1 MKRGEA
7 AMHHAIRWTI
17 LALLMFVIL
26 LASWPVGAQARP
38 LSPAERRQAFIR
50 GARVWPVACASCHKA
65 RPGSEFSP
73 DQWKLIMRHMQI
85 RAQLPARDIQAVLI
99 YLQSAHQPPQ

>member
-1 MKRGEA
+1 MRY
-7 AMHHAIRWTI
+7 RLRRTI
-17 LALLMFVIL
+17 LAALTLAIL
-26 LASWPVGAQARP
+26 IPGRPARAQAQS

-50 GARVWPVACASCHKA
+50 GARIWPVACASCHKA

-85 RAQLPARDIQAVLI
+85 RSQLPARDIQAVLI
-99 YLQSAHQPPQ
+99 YLQSGHQPPQ

>member
-7 AMHHAIRWTI
+7 TMHHAIRRTI
-17 LALLMFVIL
+17 LALLVFVIL
-26 LASWPVGAQARP
+26 FSGWAAGAQDRP
-38 LSPAERRQAFIR
+38 LSPAARREAFIR
-50 GARVWPVACASCHKA
+50 GAQVWPVACASCHKA

>member
-1 MKRGEA
+1 L
-7 AMHHAIRWTI
+7 I
-17 LALLMFVIL
+17 LFISGPAR
-26 LASWPVGAQARP
+26 AQDQQ

-50 GARVWPVACASCHKA
+50 GARIWPVACASCHKA

-85 RAQLPARDIQAVLI
+85 RSQLPASDIQAVLV
-99 YLQSAHQPPQ
+99 YLQSAHQPLQ

>member
-1 MKRGEA
+1 MRREK
-7 AMHHAIRWTI
+7 AMRYGLKWIIPAV
-17 LALLMFVIL
+17 LALGL
-26 LASWPVGAQARP
+26 LLPGRPVRAQDQP

-50 GARVWPVACASCHKA
+50 GARIWPVACSSCHKA

-73 DQWKLIMRHMQI
+73 DQWKLIMRHMRI
-85 RAQLPARDIQAVLI
+85 RSQLPAADIQAVLV

>member
-1 MKRGEA
+1 MRYRLRWMMLA
-7 AMHHAIRWTI
+7 ALT
-17 LALLMFVIL
+17 LVLLIPGR
-26 LASWPVGAQARP
+26 PVRAQDQP

-50 GARVWPVACASCHKA
+50 GAQIWPVACASCHRA

-85 RAQLPARDIQAVLI
+85 RSQLPASDIQAVLV

>member
-1 MKRGEA
+1 MRHGL
-7 AMHHAIRWTI
+7 RSTI
-17 LALLMFVIL
+17 IAGLTLVLLFGGRP
-26 LASWPVGAQARP
+26 AGAQDQP
-38 LSPAERRQAFIR
+38 LSPAERRQAFMR
-50 GARVWPVACASCHKA
+50 GARIWPVACASCHKA

-85 RAQLPARDIQAVLI
+85 RSQLPARDIQAVLI